1 MIKAVCFD
9 LFSTLISATYP
20 KDHSELDIVKMPW
33 QEYESYSEGP
43 EIYRERATGR
53 VKTEEEMMQ
62 KIAEALPITLTSDE
76 IKQLQE
82 LRDRRM
88 RIAFDHIRD
97 DVVEMLKSLK
107 QMGLKVVLISNAD
120 LMDKKYWGSSRLAP
134 YFDDVIF
141 SCDVGVMK
149 PDRRIYEM
157 AAARLGVKPEECLFV
172 GDGGSNELWGA
183 KQVGM
188 TTVMAEAFHIKPEE
202 TRKKIMESADHRID
216 RFEQIEK
223 FIQNDK

>member
-1 MIKAVCFD
+1 
-9 LFSTLISATYP
+9 
-20 KDHSELDIVKMPW
+20 
-33 QEYESYSEGP
+33 
-43 EIYRERATGR
+43 
-53 VKTEEEMMQ
+53 
-62 KIAEALPITLTSDE
+62 
-76 IKQLQE
+76 
-82 LRDRRM
+82 
-88 RIAFDHIRD
+88 
-97 DVVEMLKSLK
+97 
-107 QMGLKVVLISNAD
+107 MGLKIGLVSNAD

-183 KQVGM
+183 KQLGM